1 MRAVC
6 ARRDSAKHIAIDPQA
21 EREEMARRLPAAVQP
36 FLTWL
41 TALPAPG
48 SGHAQG
54 GPLRYIAAAI
64 AWLVAGTALSAAAV
78 VHGGGLVALLPL
90 GMVATT
96 AGMGLLQAVVYHHC
110 AHGTV
115 LATRRANRALGR
127 FLSLLLLIKDFDVY
141 QREHMAHHN
150 PKKLLE
156 GDDEFAA
163 YLSRFIG
170 IVPGMSRRES
180 WRRVLWSFVA
190 PAFHA
195 RLLAA
200 RLSACLGAARARDR
214 AARIGFWLGVVA
226 ASCWLGALLPAL
238 VAWFVPAA
246 ILFQIA
252 TTLRVLAEHRFPED
266 EVMALRDRRFMAR
279 ATAGV
284 FPGAP
289 VPRGAAGT
297 IAAAAAWAVWWFK
310 MLTVHLFSRVFVLV
324 GDAPAHDYHHRRP
337 GSREWANHIQA
348 RSRDRALGSPGFPA
362 NYIGSLGLFRAIDE
376 NLQSIAN
383 ARPRIAGGERSEL
396 SAAAAPPRAPLRLR
410 A

>member
-6 ARRDSAKHIAIDPQA
+6 ALRESAKHVAIDPQA
-21 EREEMARRLPAAVQP
+21 ERDEMARRLPGAVQP

-48 SGHAQG
+48 AGNVRSGPTRH
-54 GPLRYIAAAI
+54 IVAAV
-64 AWLVAGTALSAAAV
+64 AWLVAGTGLSAAIIARR
-78 VHGGGLVALLPL
+78 GGLVVLLPL

-96 AGMGLLQAVVYHHC
+96 AGMGLLQAVIYHHC

-127 FLSLLLLIKDFDVY
+127 FLSLLLIIKDFDVY

-156 GDDEFAA
+156 GDDEFAG

-170 IVPGMSRRES
+170 IVPGMSRREA

-190 PAFHA
+190 PGFHA
-195 RLLAA
+195 RLMAA
-200 RLSACLGAARARDR
+200 RLAACFGAAGTRDR
-214 AARIGFWLGVVA
+214 AARLGFWLSIVA
-226 ASCWLGALLPAL
+226 ASAWLGALLPL
-238 VAWFVPAA
+238 VVAWFIPAA

-266 EVMALRDRRFMAR
+266 EVMALRDRGFIAR

-284 FPGAP
+284 FPGAA
-289 VPRGAAGT
+289 VPRVAEGSS
-297 IAAAAAWAVWWFK
+297 AAAAAWTVWWLK

-337 GSREWANHIQA
+337 GSREWANHIEARRRDQA
-348 RSRDRALGSPGFPA
+348 RGSPGFPA
-362 NYIGSLGLFRAIDE
+362 NYIGTLGLVRAIDE
-376 NLQSIAN
+376 NLASIAS
-383 ARPRIAGGERSEL
+383 ARPRAAGAMPREL
-396 SAAAAPPRAPLRLR
+396 TAAGALP
-410 A
+410 